1 MINNYVKIGIVK
13 RPEKKHYTKEHLAY
27 FIAVTILKKSFSMQ
41 EIAEM
46 INIQINMEN
55 SSIEKAYDLFIFI
68 FTESLNAIM
77 ENKQMPVY
85 KNKNDKQSLFDKVVK
100 TVVYKINVESK
111 LSV

>member
-1 MINNYVKIGIVK
+1 
-13 RPEKKHYTKEHLAY
+13 
-27 FIAVTILKKSFSMQ
+27 
-41 EIAEM
+41 
-46 INIQINMEN
+46 
-55 SSIEKAYDLFIFI
+55 
-68 FTESLNAIM
+68 M